1 MLIESQV
8 GTSIADM
15 YRQVATY
22 AGRILKGESG
32 ESRILLDAVL
42 DTCIGCEGEDFANPV
57 LVARGEI
64 DAENAAITPAHDIG
78 LGDFQ
83 AVHQRHQ
90 T

>member
-1 MLIESQV
+1 MWAVFSKVKAAKV
-8 GTSIADM
+8 GFCSTLSLNT
-15 YRQVATY
+15 R
-22 AGRILKGESG
+22 RH
-32 ESRILLDAVL
+32 
-42 DTCIGCEGEDFANPV
+42 CIGCEGEDFANPV